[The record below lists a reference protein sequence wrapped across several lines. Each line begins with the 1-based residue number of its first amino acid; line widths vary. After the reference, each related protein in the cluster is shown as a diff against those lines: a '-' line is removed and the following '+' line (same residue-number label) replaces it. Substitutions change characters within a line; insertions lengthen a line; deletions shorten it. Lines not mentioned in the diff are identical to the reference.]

1 MCVGVCVCIY
11 IYIYIYLEDPSMSYL
26 PITIIPIRMRNFR
39 IKTRF
44 FS

>member
-1 MCVGVCVCIY
+1 MCVCIYIY